1 MKSIFRKEKNEVS
14 ERERE
19 RERERDLTCKKP
31 TWNSNKHAILVIKRK
46 SLRLIQTLMLWFRNP
61 NYEATI
67 SKRYKPIFRRLLIP
81 EYYCAS

>member
-1 MKSIFRKEKNEVS
+1 MHFYSKDIVTFSKCHLT
-14 ERERE
+14 RERV
-19 RERERDLTCKKP
+19 LTCKKP

-81 EYYCAS
+81 EYYFAS